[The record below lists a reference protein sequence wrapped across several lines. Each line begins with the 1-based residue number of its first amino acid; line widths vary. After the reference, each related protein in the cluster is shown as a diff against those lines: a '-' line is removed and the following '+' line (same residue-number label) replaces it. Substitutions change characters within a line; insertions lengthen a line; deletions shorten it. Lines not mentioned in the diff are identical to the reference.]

1 MQRRTVPRTA
11 LPWAFVPYIAV
22 SVIHVIAL
30 AASSD
35 IAAPTKL
42 WLMPLLA
49 LPVLVSLRV
58 RPTYAIIL
66 LLVAL
71 VFSWLGDGAGAF
83 FPDGPE
89 LPLMLLFFGLAHIA
103 YIVLFIR
110 LLRVRRLPR
119 WTLVYAVWWIAMVLV
134 LAPHAGGLLIAVAVY
149 GLLLGGTAVFAA
161 RCHPLVVVGSV
172 FFLISDTVL
181 AFRLF
186 QPELLPSWSSPV
198 VMITYTLGQGL
209 IIAGALITLRR
220 RNDR

>member
-1 MQRRTVPRTA
+1 
-11 LPWAFVPYIAV
+11 
-22 SVIHVIAL
+22 
-30 AASSD
+30 
-35 IAAPTKL
+35 
-42 WLMPLLA
+42 
-49 LPVLVSLRV
+49 
-58 RPTYAIIL
+58 PTYAIVL

-172 FFLISDTVL
+172 FFLI
-181 AFRLF
+181 
-186 QPELLPSWSSPV
+186 
-198 VMITYTLGQGL
+198 
-209 IIAGALITLRR
+209 
-220 RNDR
+220 